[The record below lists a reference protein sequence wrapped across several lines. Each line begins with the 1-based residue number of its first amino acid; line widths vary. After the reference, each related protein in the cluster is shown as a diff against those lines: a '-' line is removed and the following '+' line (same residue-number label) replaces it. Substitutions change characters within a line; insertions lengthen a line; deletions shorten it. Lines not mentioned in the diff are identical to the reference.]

1 MSIMKQIIII
11 VLAVMSLNIRA
22 QDNISNELSVSGG
35 VMTGSTVD
43 MRLSYIHYIN
53 KYVGYGAAFGIY
65 KQWHNDYLPHGDIES
80 GKWSSWN
87 LNEKDNKMEKLLLL
101 SDKKIT

>member
-35 VMTGSTVD
+35 LMTGCACD

-53 KYVGYGAAFGIY
+53 KYVGYGAAFGVY
-65 KQWHNDYLPHGDIES
+65 KQWHNDYLPPLRLKFFSDYFGLDRAFLS
-80 GKWSSWN
+80 RKLSPVK
-87 LNEKDNKMEKLLLL
+87 LKMCA
-101 SDKKIT
+101 